1 MLSSVTMYFVVEG
14 VVDGSFGASLDVLIE
29 VAVVDVEDVTVV
41 VALLFTVVVATV
53 VASSGVV
60 LMQRPLRNSCPFP
73 VQ

>member
-29 VAVVDVEDVTVV
+29 VAVVDVEDVTV
-41 VALLFTVVVATV
+41 LFSVVVATV
-53 VASSGVV
+53 VVSSGVV